1 MYEFDSHCAFAHSG
15 GDAFGRAMT
24 DVTGNEDSRNAGFE
38 VERIAIRSPASWALA
53 LEHQVLAGNQVTL
66 RIPLDH
72 PGEPIRAG
80 NSARVNQQRTGGHS
94 FRRARFVVLNRDVFT
109 VVHEIGRASVRE

>member
-1 MYEFDSHCAFAHSG
+1 MVEFHRHGAFAHSR
-15 GDAFGRAMT
+15 GDAFSRAMT

-38 VERIAIRSPASWALA
+38 VERIAIRSPSGWALA
-53 LEHQVLAGNQVTL
+53 LEHQVLAGNQITL

-80 NSARVNQQRTGGHS
+80 NSARVNQQRTGGH
-94 FRRARFVVLNRDVFT
+94 RFLRTPFFVLDPDVFIT
-109 VVHEIGRASVRE
+109 V